1 MRIPIT
7 LAPWGNSIFG
17 FVPISFEISNLNING
32 SILFMVDTGASKTT
46 ISWVD
51 ASRNGIQYNSFPLSR
66 NAVVGIGTGARVYL
80 MNHDIKFYFIGTTG
94 AFSVIKHGIAI
105 LENPAR
111 TPIPSLLGND
121 FLDAFGFR
129 LIYDRPTQSA
139 YLDQ

>member
-1 MRIPIT
+1 MVVVLCLVANSMRSLHPSFMFKFIP
-7 LAPWGNSIFG
+7 
-17 FVPISFEISNLNING
+17 E
-32 SILFMVDTGASKTT
+32 ASA
-46 ISWVD
+46 SWVD
-51 ASRNGIQYNSFPLSR
+51 ALRNGIPYSSFPLSR

-80 MNHDIKFYFIGTTG
+80 MNHDIKFYFKSTTG
-94 AFSVIKHGIAI
+94 SFSVIKRGIAI